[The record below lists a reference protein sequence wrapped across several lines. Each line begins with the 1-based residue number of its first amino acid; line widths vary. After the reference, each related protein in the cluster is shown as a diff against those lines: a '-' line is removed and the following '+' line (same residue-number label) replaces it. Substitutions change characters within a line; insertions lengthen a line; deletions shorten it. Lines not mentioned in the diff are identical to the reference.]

1 MKKEKVINTDGVMKI
16 HQVISRPY
24 KSRPYKS
31 SKEKEESKIMLVQ
44 SNLIRPSVKDGR
56 GCYSKHVEP

>member
-16 HQVISRPY
+16 HQVI
-24 KSRPYKS
+24 SRPYKS

-44 SNLIRPSVKDGR
+44 SNLIRPSVKDRR
-56 GCYSKHVEP
+56 GCYYEHVEP

>member
-16 HQVISRPY
+16 HKVI
-24 KSRPYKS
+24 SRPYKS